1 MKTMFSLNNPREMPT
16 TVSSLFSAY
25 ASFAGSMMLV
35 RSIARDLFPEPLSS
49 YIFSKLSRLFSTPFS
64 SITLVIEEFSGAA
77 RNQVYAAAEVYLRTI
92 NNITPSTH
100 RLRVGKNIRQK
111 TVSLALD
118 NSGQLEDAFDNVN
131 LTWRFKVRKEK
142 SGAEQRQFELS
153 FHKKHKDKV
162 MESYFPYVLARA
174 DAIKE
179 EQRVVQL
186 YSRHLMS
193 DTDFKG
199 RCTWGSVNLEH
210 PSTFDMMAMDPVT
223 KRMIVEDLERFVR
236 RREFYKKVGKAWKR
250 GYLLYGSP
258 GTGKSSLIAAMA
270 NYLKFDVY
278 DLELTSIQNNN
289 ELRRV
294 LLSMTNRSI
303 LVIEDIDCSVDI
315 QNRESN
321 KRSQDISQRSAS
333 NKLTLSGLLNFTDGL
348 WSSCGDERIIV
359 FTTNH
364 KEQLDPALLR
374 PAGFRILA
382 ANYLGIQEN
391 NRHRLCGEIEALIES
406 TEITPAEVAEE
417 LMKSDDVNVALEGLV
432 NLLKCKKAAKSNETE
447 D

>member
-1 MKTMFSLNNPREMPT
+1 MAASNGN
-16 TVSSLFSAY
+16 SSGYLT
-25 ASFAGSMMLV
+25 
-35 RSIARDLFPEPLSS
+35 LFPQPLRS
-49 YIFSKLSRLFSTPFS
+49 YIFSKLSSLFSTPFS

-77 RNQVYAAAEVYLRTI
+77 RNQVYATAEVYLRTI
-92 NNITPSTH
+92 NNIAPSTH
-100 RLRVGKNIRQK
+100 RFRVGKNIRQK
-111 TVSLALD
+111 NVSLALD
-118 NSGQLEDAFDNVN
+118 NNGQLEDAFDNVN

-142 SGAEQRQFELS
+142 SGVEQRQFELS

-186 YSRHLMS
+186 YFRHLMS
-193 DTDFKG
+193 DIDFKG

-210 PSTFDMMAMDPVT
+210 PSTFDTMVMDPET
-223 KRMIVEDLERFVR
+223 KKMIVEDLERFVR

-250 GYLLYGSP
+250 GYLLYGPP
-258 GTGKSSLIAAMA
+258 GTGKSSLIMV

-289 ELRRV
+289 ELRRI
-294 LLSMTNRSI
+294 LLSTTNRSI
-303 LVIEDIDCSVDI
+303 LVIEDIDCSVDM

-321 KRSQDISQRSAS
+321 KRSQDISQRSTS

-364 KEQLDPALLR
+364 KDQLDPALLR
-374 PAGFRILA
+374 PGRMDLHIYMSYCTAAGFRILA
-382 ANYLGIQEN
+382 SNYLGIQEN

-417 LMKSDDVNVALEGLV
+417 LMKNDDPNVALQRLV
-432 NLLKCKKAAKSNETE
+432 NLLK
-447 D
+447 